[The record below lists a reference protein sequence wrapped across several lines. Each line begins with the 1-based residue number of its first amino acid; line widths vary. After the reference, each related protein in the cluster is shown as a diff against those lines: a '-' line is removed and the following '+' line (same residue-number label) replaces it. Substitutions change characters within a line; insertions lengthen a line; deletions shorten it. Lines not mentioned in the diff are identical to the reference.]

1 LATAAFTSVDLIF
14 AVLRYK
20 DQQYLWMQINNLIPF
35 REIKH
40 CLKEKKMNQIHP
52 RNALT
57 YVGLICTV
65 LICSGL
71 SLAEIDPGAAVGLWL
86 FNGNVSDSSGNE
98 NNGELMNGAVIA
110 AGGKFGQALS
120 LDGDDDYVL
129 VPTSASLDST
139 GENYTGVAWIN
150 FERKGGPAPAAC
162 CQDDQMVIAFSTNWH
177 NILNVFGRGGRAVV
191 GAVEV
196 GSAELN
202 PRWLSGPTPVDDDQW
217 HHIGFTYDGATK
229 VVYVDGEVDIDQPTT
244 GVFGVAGIDVL
255 IGGTPTGER
264 PSNGLI
270 DEVGIFNV
278 PLAQEE
284 IQQIMNDGLASIVG
298 VPTTSVNPTGK
309 VTTAW
314 ARIKAQQF

>member
-1 LATAAFTSVDLIF
+1 MCK
-14 AVLRYK
+14 Y
-20 DQQYLWMQINNLIPF
+20 QQYLWIDINNLIPF

-40 CLKEKKMNQIHP
+40 FLKEKKMKKIHP

-57 YVGLICTV
+57 CVALIGTV

-71 SLAEIDPGAAVGLWL
+71 SIAEIDPGAAVGIWL
-86 FNGNVSDSSGNE
+86 FNGDVSDSSGNG
-98 NNGELMNGAVIA
+98 NHGELMNGAVIA

-139 GENYTGVAWIN
+139 ADNYTGVAWIN
-150 FERKGGPAPAAC
+150 FERKGGTAPGGC

-177 NILNVFGRGGRAVV
+177 NILNVFGRGGRAVP

-202 PRWLSGPTPVDDDQW
+202 PSWLSGPTSVDDGQW
-217 HHIGFTYDGATK
+217 HHIAFTYDGATK
-229 VVYVDGEVDIDQPTT
+229 VIFVDGVMDIDQPTT
-244 GVFGVAGIDVL
+244 GIFGVAGIDLL

-264 PSNGLI
+264 PANGLI

-278 PLAQEE
+278 PLTEE
-284 IQQIMNDGLASIVG
+284 DIDDIMTDGLASSLG
-298 VPTTSVNPTGK
+298 LSTSVKPTGQA
-309 VTTAW
+309 TTAW
-314 ARIKAQQF
+314 GRIKSQQ